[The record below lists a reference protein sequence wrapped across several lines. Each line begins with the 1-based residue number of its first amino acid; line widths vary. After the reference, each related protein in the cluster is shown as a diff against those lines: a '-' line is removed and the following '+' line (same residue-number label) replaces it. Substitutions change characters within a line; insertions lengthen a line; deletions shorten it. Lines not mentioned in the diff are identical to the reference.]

1 MFQWPHCI
9 VRASSTNRSGGSSG
23 GSEESTNGCFSMI
36 RNGAKHT
43 PSGSHTVPPAACA
56 LSAGTSTWLRARDKA
71 ERAEV
76 QVIERVAEH
85 YDTQEMEFG
94 RIYSWCPECVVV
106 ECKCG
111 KRRTLTRSA
120 LIEVKPECECG
131 MDHAGNVREEVVLEL
146 LDEGYEAHHPWH
158 YDTQAQA
165 EQHLRDEAASPEDSP
180 W

>member
-1 MFQWPHCI
+1 
-9 VRASSTNRSGGSSG
+9 
-23 GSEESTNGCFSMI
+23 
-36 RNGAKHT
+36 
-43 PSGSHTVPPAACA
+43 
-56 LSAGTSTWLRARDKA
+56 LSAGTSTRLRARDKE
-71 ERAEV
+71 ERSEV

-85 YDTQEMEFG
+85 YDTQEVEFG

-120 LIEVKPECECG
+120 LIEVKPDCECG

-146 LDEGYEAHHPWH
+146 LDEDYEAHHHPWH

-180 W
+180 WRYNDVTSGVEGDDEQRWKKARARQRLQAQEMK

>member
-1 MFQWPHCI
+1 
-9 VRASSTNRSGGSSG
+9 
-23 GSEESTNGCFSMI
+23 
-36 RNGAKHT
+36 
-43 PSGSHTVPPAACA
+43 
-56 LSAGTSTWLRARDKA
+56 LSAGTSTRLRARDKE
-71 ERAEV
+71 ERPEV
-76 QVIERVAEH
+76 QVIERIAEH

-120 LIEVKPECECG
+120 LIEVKPDCECG
-131 MDHAGNVREEVVLEL
+131 ADNTASVREEVVLEL
-146 LDEGYEAHHPWH
+146 FDEDYEAHHHPWH

-180 W
+180 RRYNDVTSGFVGNDEERWKKARTEQALWASK